1 MYWKTLDKDR
11 KYRTTSEG
19 VTIIKPKKKIRILP
33 AQCPV
38 CDVLFSSS
46 LDLEAYSNSEC
57 CAYCET
63 NYAYVDRESWLK
75 GERPSRE
82 IVEKDLRSRKMST
95 IDLKF

>member
-11 KYRTTSEG
+11 KYRVTSEG
-19 VTIIKPKKKIRILP
+19 VTIIKPKKKIRALP

-38 CDVLFSSS
+38 CDVLFCSS
-46 LDLEAYSNSEC
+46 LDLESYSNSKC

-63 NYAYVDRESWLK
+63 KYAYLDREAWLR
-75 GERPSRE
+75 GDRPPRE
-82 IVEKDLRSRKMST
+82 TIEKDLRSRKMSI